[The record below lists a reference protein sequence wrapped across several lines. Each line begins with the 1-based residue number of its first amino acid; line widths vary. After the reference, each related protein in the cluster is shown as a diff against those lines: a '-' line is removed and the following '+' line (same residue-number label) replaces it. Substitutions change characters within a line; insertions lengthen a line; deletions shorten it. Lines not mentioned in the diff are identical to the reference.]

1 MFNLKFFNI
10 YASLLTPLHHLLL
23 RSINSF
29 HVFIGLAGILRLK
42 DLVNSIFTRLQEQ
55 LLEGAELYGR
65 KEHSICPC
73 KILKVLEKGADNTCY
88 EVGWLDKYKKVTGTS
103 TLKAEDLIHKKPPFS
118 RDLLKSFIR
127 ESTSQ
132 SVPWVV
138 HDKLARKYGI
148 STEPPE
154 ELRDKFSIRDG
165 YLVRKEQRR
174 KNKARQDRYYNFCL

>member
-1 MFNLKFFNI
+1 M
-10 YASLLTPLHHLLL
+10 
-23 RSINSF
+23 
-29 HVFIGLAGILRLK
+29 LRLK
-42 DLVNSIFTRLQEQ
+42 DLVSSISTKLQEH

-65 KEHSICPC
+65 KEHSIQPC
-73 KILKVLEKGADNTCY
+73 KILKVLENNVNNTSY

-103 TLKAEDLIHKKPPFS
+103 TVKAEDLIQKRLPFS

-138 HDKLARKYGI
+138 RDELARKYGI

-154 ELRDKFSIRDG
+154 ELRDKFSILDG
-165 YLVRKEQRR
+165 CLSRMKQRR
-174 KNKARQDRYYNFCL
+174 KNKAGGTDILVFFSYNFCL